1 MERGLGR
8 RPDPLD
14 DLVIGLDARAGLHL
28 GIPKIVH
35 GARRHDAPHPTVAV
49 ESRFASTQP
58 ADPAP
63 TTIKSN
69 LCFPTILP
77 L

>member
-14 DLVIGLDARAGLHL
+14 DLVIGLDAWAGLHL

-35 GARRHDAPHPTVAV
+35 GARRHDASHPTDAA
-49 ESRFASTQP
+49 ESRFANTQP

-63 TTIKSN
+63 TTITSN
-69 LCFPTILP
+69 LRSPTILP